1 MEGARIP
8 VALSAAACKHVR
20 AIAHRENASLFQ
32 VVLAAFQMVL
42 SVWCQQARFVVGT
55 PSHNRQRAEV
65 EAIVGFF
72 VSTVPILAD
81 FSGNPT
87 LRRALSLV
95 RQSALNALAHADV
108 SFDRLVALA
117 PSIQRAPGVP
127 PLVQALFVWQ
137 QALIPEVNL
146 ALRAYEE
153 DTRTS
158 KFDLT
163 VSLRPERDGIVGH
176 VEFNSDLFAATTLR
190 RMFDQLEPILAAMDD
205 RPDTKLGSALSTDS
219 NDPDWS
225 CGPMLHTS
233 NTTADAYARTVAL
246 CADEPAVSTPSRQ
259 LTYRE
264 LDDDASALAAQ
275 LRLDGK
281 PMGLCLATGV
291 EAIVSIVAAW
301 KCRSPYVPLD
311 PSWPAARID
320 HILEETG
327 ARICLGRN
335 FAVDVEQLLI
345 PDVERVS
352 VNRIE
357 ARPTDLAYIIYTS
370 GSTGEPKGVMIP
382 HRGVAH
388 LEAAL
393 DSAVYAA
400 SVRRT
405 GRIGIFGALSF
416 DTTVK
421 QIVRFLRGDC
431 LCPIPQGLKASP
443 KRLARHLSRAALDVV
458 DMTPSWLRILL
469 DAGLELRPN
478 SGSPMTFLLGGE
490 PIDPALWHDLAL
502 RQARAEATFINV
514 YGPTEATVD
523 ATWTPLSPSREP
535 SIGRPLPASRVYLL
549 DEDLRLVLP
558 GFVGEIAIAG
568 DGVAVGYLGRPEQT
582 AEAFRDLTLGGRP
595 ERVYRT
601 GDFARLRDDGALVFL
616 GRRDRQIKRHGQRLE
631 LGEIE
636 AALYTHP
643 ALSEAAVVE
652 LDGRLEVFCVSRGA
666 PTTPTTHEDVA
677 AHVKNLLPRGFWP
690 DAYHWRRALPR
701 NTSGKI
707 DYTALAATE
716 LEATPSPVGAAIE
729 IQGEHQRAI
738 AQIWLELLG
747 SPPANS
753 RADFFACGG
762 DSLLGLQLL
771 ARIER
776 RFGVAL
782 DVAWLASNPTLESL
796 AVALAPEAS
805 QDPVIWLRRGS
816 TRVSP
821 LAFVHATGGDV
832 ACYRGLA
839 SLLEDHFPIAG
850 LPAPPVLPADLNEL
864 AGHHVS
870 TLADV
875 IDRDVILGGWS
886 LGGVVAL
893 EVARR
898 LRQRGV
904 QVPLVLL
911 LDSRLPRSN
920 VPVPID
926 SRLDSVDERLAE
938 RLTTSSERLLAL
950 WRDHEMEPYDGDV
963 LLVKAASEDNSHM
976 ERWRA
981 LLPRLAVVRTSVEHH
996 DMMRPPQVAKVAQIV
1011 GRALQSAHR
1020 PYLN

>member
-1 MEGARIP
+1 M
-8 VALSAAACKHVR
+8 
-20 AIAHRENASLFQ
+20 
-32 VVLAAFQMVL
+32 
-42 SVWCQQARFVVGT
+42 
-55 PSHNRQRAEV
+55 
-65 EAIVGFF
+65 
-72 VSTVPILAD
+72 
-81 FSGNPT
+81 PT
-87 LRRALSLV
+87 
-95 RQSALNALAHADV
+95 
-108 SFDRLVALA
+108 
-117 PSIQRAPGVP
+117 
-127 PLVQALFVWQ
+127 
-137 QALIPEVNL
+137 EVNL

-153 DTRTS
+153 DTQTS

-163 VSLRPERDGIVGH
+163 VSLRPEREGIGGH

-190 RMFDQLEPILAAMDD
+190 RMFDQLEPMLAAMDD
-205 RPDTKLGSALSTDS
+205 RPDTKLRAALSTDS
-219 NDPDWS
+219 NDPDGWS
-225 CGPMLHTS
+225 SRGPVLDS
-233 NTTADAYARTVAL
+233 SDTTADAYARTVAL

-264 LDDDASALAAQ
+264 LDDAASALAAQ
-275 LRLDGK
+275 LRLAGK
-281 PMGLCLATGV
+281 SLGLCLATGV
-291 EAIVSIVAAW
+291 EAIVGIVAAW

-335 FAVDVEQLLI
+335 FAVDVKQLLI

-393 DSAVYAA
+393 DNAVYAA
-400 SVRRT
+400 KVRRP

-416 DTTVK
+416 DTSVK
-421 QIVRFLRGDC
+421 QIVRLLRGDC
-431 LCPIPQGLKASP
+431 LCPIPQELKASP
-443 KRLARHLSRAALDVV
+443 KRLAQHLSRAELDVV

-469 DAGLELRPN
+469 DAGLELPGRAHRPLQPN
-478 SGSPMTFLLGGE
+478 SGSPKKPMTVLLGGE
-490 PIDPALWHDLAL
+490 PIDAALWHDLAL
-502 RQARAEATFINV
+502 RQARSEATFINV

-535 SIGRPLPASRVYLL
+535 SIGRALPATRVYLL
-549 DEDLRLVLP
+549 DEDLHLVPP

-568 DGVAVGYLGRPEQT
+568 NGVALGYLDRPEQT
-582 AEAFRDLTLGGRP
+582 AQAFRNITLGGRP
-595 ERVYRT
+595 ERIYRT
-601 GDFARLRDDGALVFL
+601 GDFARLRDDDAFVFI
-616 GRRDRQIKRHGQRLE
+616 GRRDRQIKRHGQRIE
-631 LGEIE
+631 LDEIE
-636 AALYTHP
+636 AALYAHP
-643 ALSEAAVVE
+643 AVSEAAVVE
-652 LDGRLEVFCVSRGA
+652 LSGRLAVFCVSRGA
-666 PTTPTTHEDVA
+666 PATPTTHEDVA
-677 AHVKNLLPRGFWP
+677 AHVKNLLPPGFWP

-707 DYTALAATE
+707 DYTALAAIE
-716 LEATPSPVGAAIE
+716 LEATPSPLAPPIE

-738 AQIWLELLG
+738 AQIWMELLG
-747 SPPANS
+747 SPPADS

-762 DSLLGLQLL
+762 NSLLGLRLL

-782 DVAWLASNPTLESL
+782 DVAWLASNPTPESL
-796 AVALAPEAS
+796 AVALAPEAG

-816 TRVSP
+816 SSVSP
-821 LAFVHATGGDV
+821 LALVHATGGDV

-850 LPAPPVLPADLNEL
+850 LPAPPVLPADLNAL
-864 AGHHVS
+864 ACHHVS
-870 TLADV
+870 ALADV

-898 LRQRGV
+898 LRQRGI
-904 QVPLVLL
+904 QVPLVFL
-911 LDSRLPRSN
+911 LDSRLPRSDA
-920 VPVPID
+920 PVPID

-938 RLTTSSERLLAL
+938 RLTTASEGLLAL
-950 WRDHEMEPYDGDV
+950 WRDHEMETYDGDV
-963 LLVKAASEDNSHM
+963 LLVKATASEDDSQM
-976 ERWRA
+976 DQMDQVDQVERWPA

-1011 GRALQSAHR
+1011 GRALQSVHH
-1020 PYLN
+1020 P

>member
-1 MEGARIP
+1 
-8 VALSAAACKHVR
+8 
-20 AIAHRENASLFQ
+20 
-32 VVLAAFQMVL
+32 
-42 SVWCQQARFVVGT
+42 
-55 PSHNRQRAEV
+55 
-65 EAIVGFF
+65 
-72 VSTVPILAD
+72 
-81 FSGNPT
+81 
-87 LRRALSLV
+87 
-95 RQSALNALAHADV
+95 
-108 SFDRLVALA
+108 
-117 PSIQRAPGVP
+117 
-127 PLVQALFVWQ
+127 
-137 QALIPEVNL
+137 
-146 ALRAYEE
+146 
-153 DTRTS
+153 
-158 KFDLT
+158 
-163 VSLRPERDGIVGH
+163 
-176 VEFNSDLFAATTLR
+176 
-190 RMFDQLEPILAAMDD
+190 
-205 RPDTKLGSALSTDS
+205 
-219 NDPDWS
+219 
-225 CGPMLHTS
+225 MLHTS
-233 NTTADAYARTVAL
+233 STTGDAYARTVAL
-246 CADEPAVSTPSRQ
+246 CADQPAVSTPSRQ

-264 LDDDASALAAQ
+264 LDAAASALAAQ

-291 EAIVSIVAAW
+291 EAIVGIVAAW

-335 FAVDVEQLLI
+335 FAVDVERLLI
-345 PDVERVS
+345 PDAERVS

-400 SVRRT
+400 NVRRP

-421 QIVRFLRGDC
+421 QIVRLLRGDC
-431 LCPIPQGLKASP
+431 LCPIPQELKASP
-443 KRLARHLSRAALDVV
+443 MRLARHLSRAALDVV

-478 SGSPMTFLLGGE
+478 SGSPITFLLGGE

-549 DEDLRLVLP
+549 DEDLRLVPP

-568 DGVAVGYLGRPEQT
+568 DGVAVGYLDRPEQT

-652 LDGRLEVFCVSRGA
+652 LDGRLAVFCVSRGA
-666 PTTPTTHEDVA
+666 TTTPTTHEDVA

-716 LEATPSPVGAAIE
+716 LEATPSPVGAAME

-738 AQIWLELLG
+738 AQIWNELLG
-747 SPPANS
+747 SPPADS

-782 DVAWLASNPTLESL
+782 DVAWLASNPTPESL
-796 AVALAPEAS
+796 AVALASEAS

-816 TRVSP
+816 SSVSP
-821 LAFVHATGGDV
+821 LVFVHATGGDV

-870 TLADV
+870 ALTDV

-911 LDSRLPRSN
+911 LDSRLPRSDA
-920 VPVPID
+920 PVPID

-963 LLVKAASEDNSHM
+963 LLVKAASDDNTHM
-976 ERWRA
+976 ERWPA

>member
-1 MEGARIP
+1 
-8 VALSAAACKHVR
+8 
-20 AIAHRENASLFQ
+20 
-32 VVLAAFQMVL
+32 
-42 SVWCQQARFVVGT
+42 
-55 PSHNRQRAEV
+55 
-65 EAIVGFF
+65 
-72 VSTVPILAD
+72 
-81 FSGNPT
+81 
-87 LRRALSLV
+87 
-95 RQSALNALAHADV
+95 
-108 SFDRLVALA
+108 
-117 PSIQRAPGVP
+117 
-127 PLVQALFVWQ
+127 
-137 QALIPEVNL
+137 
-146 ALRAYEE
+146 
-153 DTRTS
+153 
-158 KFDLT
+158 
-163 VSLRPERDGIVGH
+163 
-176 VEFNSDLFAATTLR
+176 
-190 RMFDQLEPILAAMDD
+190 
-205 RPDTKLGSALSTDS
+205 
-219 NDPDWS
+219 
-225 CGPMLHTS
+225 
-233 NTTADAYARTVAL
+233 
-246 CADEPAVSTPSRQ
+246 
-259 LTYRE
+259 
-264 LDDDASALAAQ
+264 
-275 LRLDGK
+275 
-281 PMGLCLATGV
+281 MGLCLAFGV

-345 PDVERVS
+345 PDDGTCLRSTGSKRVQ
-352 VNRIE
+352 RIWH
-357 ARPTDLAYIIYTS
+357 YIIYTS
-370 GSTGEPKGVMIP
+370 GATGEPKGVMIP

-782 DVAWLASNPTLESL
+782 DVAWLASNPT
-796 AVALAPEAS
+796 PK
-805 QDPVIWLRRGS
+805 
-816 TRVSP
+816 VSP
-821 LAFVHATGGDV
+821 SLSLPKPAKTRSSGCV
-832 ACYRGLA
+832 AARPAYR
-839 SLLEDHFPIAG
+839 
-850 LPAPPVLPADLNEL
+850 
-864 AGHHVS
+864 
-870 TLADV
+870 
-875 IDRDVILGGWS
+875 
-886 LGGVVAL
+886 
-893 EVARR
+893 
-898 LRQRGV
+898 
-904 QVPLVLL
+904 LL
-911 LDSRLPRSN
+911 LSCMRPVATSRATAGWHLCWKTIS
-920 VPVPID
+920 
-926 SRLDSVDERLAE
+926 
-938 RLTTSSERLLAL
+938 RLLAC
-950 WRDHEMEPYDGDV
+950 
-963 LLVKAASEDNSHM
+963 
-976 ERWRA
+976 
-981 LLPRLAVVRTSVEHH
+981 LPR
-996 DMMRPPQVAKVAQIV
+996 
-1011 GRALQSAHR
+1011 QSFL
-1020 PYLN
+1020 PT